1 VQHDMEIMRECGLT
15 PMEAIVAATRNGAR
29 VLGIDA
35 RTGTLEAG
43 KEADL
48 LVFDRNP
55 LEDFVVLFE
64 PLVIVA
70 DGKVVQ
76 NRIY

>member
-1 VQHDMEIMRECGLT
+1 V
-15 PMEAIVAATRNGAR
+15 
-29 VLGIDA
+29 
-35 RTGTLEAG
+35 G

-48 LVFDRNP
+48 VVVDRNP

-64 PLVIVA
+64 PLVVVT
-70 DGKVVQ
+70 DGVVVQ